1 MDSEFDPEFKKR
13 LRRLITERLAREA
26 VEGGSWKNALEQL
39 KDIFDID
46 PDEVEREIASFSEMK
61 SWEDRH
67 REDLNEAIKNAD
79 KAEEKGKSG
88 KKKGYFSFGRD
99 KDEVLSGVR
108 DQVFEVVVRQGMAGA
123 PWREICALPMR
134 TNSIDPD
141 DVQKEIDR
149 RKRLLK

>member
-46 PDEVEREIASFSEMK
+46 PAEVEREIASFSEMK
-61 SWEDRH
+61 SWEESPGSDSEAADEKTGKKDR
-67 REDLNEAIKNAD
+67 A
-79 KAEEKGKSG
+79 G
-88 KKKGYFSFGRD
+88 KKKSFFSFGRD

-123 PWREICALPMR
+123 PWREICAGPMR

-149 RKRLLK
+149 RKKLLK